1 MERKLMATIP
11 ATTPGP
17 MIDTSKSDQIKELIE
32 REETMIRRAI
42 GRTNLLGVVFR
53 AARKA
58 TGTAITI
65 AIIVPMVAMLRV
77 SQSGT
82 HNSLM

>member
-1 MERKLMATIP
+1 MATIP

-42 GRTNLLGVVFR
+42 GLTNLVLGVVCSVLQE
-53 AARKA
+53 KL
-58 TGTAITI
+58 
-65 AIIVPMVAMLRV
+65 PELPLLLP
-77 SQSGT
+77 
-82 HNSLM
+82 SLSRWWQC